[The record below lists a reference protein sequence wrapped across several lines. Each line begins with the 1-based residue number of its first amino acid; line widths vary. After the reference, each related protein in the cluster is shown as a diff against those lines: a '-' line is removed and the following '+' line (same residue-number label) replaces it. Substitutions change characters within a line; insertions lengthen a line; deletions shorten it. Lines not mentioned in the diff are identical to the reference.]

1 MKHIIGYAWFTSRQT
16 VGIVVYRNQVGSF
29 KSVIGVA
36 RDMSEETDASD
47 IADYGAKFPLKEA
60 LSLIKENGA
69 IKDFQTFESAVQETQ
84 KENGK

>member
-1 MKHIIGYAWFTSRQT
+1 
-16 VGIVVYRNQVGSF
+16 
-29 KSVIGVA
+29 
-36 RDMSEETDASD
+36 MSEETDASD

-69 IKDFQTFESAVQETQ
+69 IKDFQAFESAVQETQ